1 MEKLSA
7 NEAQLSRDH
16 SDRYKTESRSLTPL
30 QRAQFT
36 AKEVARSTGEA
47 VEQLGSRLVGT
58 EVNPTDS
65 AGRYHYGAPKRNI
78 APDSRKLQFKHESTI
93 SPLQRAEFTAQRVAE
108 STGESLQ
115 KLNSESKCWKHSVH
129 HYEQNG
135 CSNKGEDTA
144 YSTTRSSGCG
154 LKCIQVDSV
163 TYTANELDAADSD
176 GVDSFEKVK
185 QTAEVV
191 AKSTGVAVQ
200 KLSSSLSE
208 GAL

>member
-1 MEKLSA
+1 M
-7 NEAQLSRDH
+7 
-16 SDRYKTESRSLTPL
+16 
-30 QRAQFT
+30 

-58 EVNPTDS
+58 ELNHTSLETLPDS

-78 APDSRKLQFKHESTI
+78 APDSRKLQFKHESTIII